1 MKITES
7 YLRKIIRGAV
17 NEMFSGAD
25 GTPSFHDM
33 PPEQQPSEMAG
44 MSSSEIVDHIMHQY
58 SIGGQVDNNLL
69 SLLQQI
75 KQNEEDA
82 ITSSSP
88 SGLDLSKLGMPMGE
102 NKRRR

>member
-7 YLRKIIRGAV
+7 YFRKIIRGTL

-25 GTPSFHDM
+25 ASPSFHDM
-33 PPEQQPSEMAG
+33 PPEQEPSEMVG
-44 MSSSEIVDHIMHQY
+44 MSSAEIVDHIMHQY
-58 SIGGQVDNNLL
+58 SVGGQVDSNLL

-82 ITSSSP
+82 GSNFGSQMTP
-88 SGLDLSKLGMPMGE
+88 AGLGE
-102 NKRRR
+102 NKKKR